1 MITGTLK
8 SQIDRIWDAFW
19 SGGISNPM
27 EVIEQMTYL
36 LFIKRLDEEQTR
48 REKKAARTKGEVED
62 PIFNKR
68 QQKLRWSKFRELGE
82 PSELYRV
89 VSEDVFPFIKTLGGH
104 GTESAYARH
113 MKDARFTI
121 PTPALLA
128 KVVDMIDDVP
138 MDDRDTKG
146 DLYEYMLGKIASA
159 GQNGQFRTP
168 RHIIKLM
175 VAMMAPT
182 PEDVICD
189 PACGTAGFLVA
200 AAEYLREHHADA
212 IYKDKK
218 SAKRFNA
225 DTFQG
230 FDFDS
235 TMLRVGAMNMLLH
248 GIEQPSIENRDSL
261 SEGHAG
267 VADRYSL
274 ILANPP
280 FAGSLDYEST
290 AKDLLD
296 VVRTKKTELLFL
308 ALFYRLLKPGGRAAV
323 VVPAGVLESDGTALT
338 AIREMLVENLRL
350 EAVVKLPHWVF
361 KPYASVDTSIL
372 LFSKGGKTENV
383 WFYRVEND
391 GFSDDAQKTPV
402 DGSDIPEVLSLWRDP
417 KARRKSVDLRKHRMV
432 SVHEIR
438 RNGYDLCP
446 PMYLSG
452 HQYPSDTDVAK
463 LGSLFDITKGTTAAS
478 SALDE
483 GKFPLFTT
491 SIVPKWSDAAPFV
504 GPAICIPTVSATGHG
519 HASIKTIH
527 LAEGQFDASSI
538 TAVLVP
544 KNKDVPV
551 HKIYYYLLAHKDELL
566 VPMMRGATNKS
577 LNTDRLAEIEVPVL
591 KADSPQGIAIKS
603 LMDQKRRIEEVE
615 TELNQLRTQHREG
628 IDALRNVAT

>member
-1 MITGTLK
+1 MMTGTLK

-68 QQKLRWSKFRELGE
+68 QQKLRWSKFKELGE
-82 PSELYRV
+82 PAELYRV
-89 VSEDVFPFIKTLGGH
+89 ISEDVFPFIKTLGGH
-104 GTESAYARH
+104 GGESAYARH

-128 KVVDMIDDVP
+128 KVVDMIDAVP

-175 VAMMAPT
+175 VDMMAPT

-200 AAEYLREHHADA
+200 ASEHLREHHGDA
-212 IYKDKK
+212 IYKDRK

-225 DTFQG
+225 DTFHG

-235 TMLRVGAMNMLLH
+235 TMLRIGAMNMLLH
-248 GIEQPSIENRDSL
+248 GIEQPNIENRDSL
-261 SEGHAG
+261 SEGYAG
-267 VADRYSL
+267 VAGQYSL

-296 VVRTKKTELLFL
+296 VVRTRKTELLFL

-338 AIREMLVENLRL
+338 AIRKMLVENLRL

-372 LFSKGGKTENV
+372 FFSKGGKTDNV
-383 WFYRVEND
+383 WFYRIEND
-391 GFSDDAQKTPV
+391 GFSDDAQKTPI
-402 DGSDIPEVLSLWRDP
+402 DGSDIPEVLSLWLNP

-463 LGSLFDITKGTTAAS
+463 LGSLFDIEKGTTAAS
-478 SALDE
+478 SALDDGE
-483 GKFPLFTT
+483 FPLFTT
-491 SIVPKWSDAAPFV
+491 SIVPKWSDTAPFV

-538 TAVLVP
+538 TAVLMP

-551 HKIYYYLLAHKDELL
+551 HEIYYYLLAHKDELL

-591 KADSPQGIAIKS
+591 KADSPQGIAITS

-628 IDALRNVAT
+628 INALRNVVT